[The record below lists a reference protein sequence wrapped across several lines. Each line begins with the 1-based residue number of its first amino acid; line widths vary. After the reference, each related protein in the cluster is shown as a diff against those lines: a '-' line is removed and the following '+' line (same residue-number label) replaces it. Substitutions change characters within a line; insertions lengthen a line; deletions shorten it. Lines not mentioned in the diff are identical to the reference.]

1 MAPTTG
7 PGRIRILAADD
18 HGLLR
23 AALCELLCR
32 EPDLTVVAQAA
43 DGAAAVALAAEHRP
57 DVVLL
62 DVEMP
67 GPGPVATVERLRQVS
82 PLARIIVLTMHG
94 DLRLMESM
102 LGAGVTGYLHKDAS
116 REVLLSSI
124 RGAVAGLTTVH
135 LRREPGEQPAPGPG
149 GGLTPREHEIMTYV
163 ADALSNRQI
172 GNRLS
177 IAEGTVKRHLGN
189 IFEKLGASSRIDAV
203 NKLFGQSSY
212 AIGTPDVGHGA
223 ERHPPLGED
232 E

>member
-43 DGAAAVALAAEHRP
+43 DAAAVALAAEHRP

-67 GPGPVATVERLRQVS
+67 GPGPLPTVDRLRQVC
-82 PLARIIVLTMHG
+82 PQARIIVLTMHG

-116 REVLLSSI
+116 REVLLSCI

-135 LRREPGEQPAPGPG
+135 LQREPGDQAAPGPG

-189 IFEKLGASSRIDAV
+189 IFDKLGASSRIDAV
-203 NKLFGQSSY
+203 NKLFGQSPY
-212 AIGTPDVGHGA
+212 AIGAPDVSHRA
-223 ERHPPLGED
+223 ERHPPFGAD